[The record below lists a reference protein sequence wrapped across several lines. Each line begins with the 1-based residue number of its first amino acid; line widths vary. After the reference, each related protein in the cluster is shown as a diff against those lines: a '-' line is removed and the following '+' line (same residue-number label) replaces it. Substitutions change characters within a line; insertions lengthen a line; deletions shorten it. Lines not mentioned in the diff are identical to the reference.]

1 VLLAFNK
8 LKGTTMFAS
17 AVAYLESKT
26 PTWVKILVALVVV
39 GWMTPLK
46 VREWTYDLIDT
57 RVHAVILPLKVQRDN
72 EILNLHTKIETLNEK
87 ADETNAFVK
96 AMALEQL
103 GAKRYQQV
111 NLTNVDS
118 TK

>member
-1 VLLAFNK
+1 
-8 LKGTTMFAS
+8 MFAT

-26 PTWVKILVALVVV
+26 PTWIKICVALVVI

-57 RVHAVILPLKVQRDN
+57 RVHAVITPMKLARDN
-72 EILNLHTKIETLNEK
+72 ELTAINTRMDNLDEK
-87 ADETNAFVK
+87 ANETNAFVR

-103 GAKRYQQV
+103 GAKRYEQI
-111 NLTNVDS
+111 NLTAIS
-118 TK
+118 KSK